1 MQADRLWHIIT
12 TLQRAYGW
20 VDSDALV
27 AIAGLEHRAMAKRY
41 VLFLTRE
48 SVLRKVGD
56 DFKVIRPG
64 SAPPIARAASTAA
77 DAAQQAM
84 WTALRCTATTTAEEL
99 AMAASSPDRLVSPIT
114 ARAWLAALERC
125 RLVYRLPGTRSV
137 RLLPRSNT
145 GPRAPILLEN
155 GYFDINLMRAVNVT
169 ASSPV
174 NHEPGR
180 AA

>member
-20 VDSDALV
+20 VDNDALV
-27 AIAGLEHRAMAKRY
+27 AIAGPEYRLAAKRY
-41 VLFLTRE
+41 VIFLLRE
-48 SVLRKVGD
+48 GVLRKAGS
-56 DFKVIRPG
+56 DFHLVRPG
-64 SAPPIARAASTAA
+64 SPPPMARAASSAA

-84 WTALRCTATTTAEEL
+84 WTALRSTGTTTAEEL
-99 AMAASSPDRLVSPIT
+99 AMAASSADRVISPIT
-114 ARAWLAALERC
+114 ARTWLAALERC